1 MRMPSRKHLK
11 GAAYD
16 IMHHAVSSMSW
27 LHPHIAQTCR
37 TAGLVSLTLDLM
49 RESPLP
55 PDVPAERPCIL
66 ATQNLHRTF
75 VALLEKLGFSLA
87 DVTSATLTF
96 SAPRHA
102 RDDYTLPC
110 RSELVTTDGKRYE
123 HQTT

>member
-1 MRMPSRKHLK
+1 MPSRKHLK

-37 TAGLVSLTLDLM
+37 EAGLASLTLDLM

-55 PDVPAERPCIL
+55 PDVRAEQPCVL
-66 ATQNLHRTF
+66 ATQALHRTF
-75 VALLEKLGFSLA
+75 VSLLQKLSFTLA
-87 DVTSATLTF
+87 DVSSATLKFTA
-96 SAPRHA
+96 SRHA

-110 RSELVTTDGKRYE
+110 RSELVTADGRRYE
-123 HQTT
+123 HQMA